1 MQKKIKKIIEIINE
15 NDNFLIVG
23 HVGADGDSIGS
34 VTALTRLLKKKNK
47 KARAYLNRDTLAPFS
62 FLEVKEDDFYTDSD
76 KLEKDINKEE
86 YILITL
92 DSGSLERVDLKDELI
107 KSAQFIINIDHHEDN
122 TKFGKINLVQAER
135 AAVGEIIYYFAEELL
150 QTKEIPLSIAEPLA
164 TAIIT
169 DTGALRYEN
178 TSSRVLRIL
187 AQLIDSGVNI
197 YKINKKIF
205 GSISYKAL
213 ILKGLALATLERS
226 EDGKIA
232 WLYVSRQMMHEAET
246 DYTEGLVSLAR
257 DIEDVEIGILFTEEE
272 ETEIKVS
279 LRSNFYAEVNKL
291 AAEFNGGG
299 HPRAAGAT
307 VEKTLP
313 QTINSVVEAAKKYV

>member
-1 MQKKIKKIIEIINE
+1 MQKKIKKIIDIINQ

-34 VTALTRLLKKKNK
+34 VTALTRLLKKKGK

-62 FLEVKEDDFYTDSD
+62 FLEVKEDFFYTDAD
-76 KLEKDINKEE
+76 NLKAEIKEQE
-86 YILITL
+86 FILITL
-92 DSGSLERVDLKDELI
+92 DSGSLARVDLDQEI
-107 KSAQFIINIDHHEDN
+107 INSAKFIINIDHHEDN
-122 TKFGKINLVQAER
+122 TQFAKINLVQPDR
-135 AAVGEIIYYFAEELL
+135 AAVGEIIYNFVVELL
-150 QTKEIPLSIAEPLA
+150 GAEIPLDIAEPLA

-178 TSSRVLRIL
+178 TSARVLRIL
-187 AQLIDSGVNI
+187 ADLIEAGVNI

-205 GSISYKAL
+205 GSLSYKAL
-213 ILKGLALATLERS
+213 VLKGLALATLERS
-226 EDGKIA
+226 ESGKIA

-272 ETEIKVS
+272 EQTIKVS

-291 AAEFNGGG
+291 AAEFEGGG

-307 VEKTLP
+307 VEKSL
-313 QTINSVVEAAKKYV
+313 QETIDSVVEAAKKYV

>member
-1 MQKKIKKIIEIINE
+1 MQKKIKEIIKLIDN

-34 VTALTRLLKKKNK
+34 VTALTRLFKIENK
-47 KARAYLNRDTLAPFS
+47 KARAYLNRDTLAPFD
-62 FLEVKEDDFYTDSD
+62 FLEVEGAEFYTDLK
-76 KLEKDINKEE
+76 KLKKEIKEEE

-92 DSGSLERVDLKDELI
+92 DSGSLERVDLDTEIINAAK
-107 KSAQFIINIDHHEDN
+107 FIINIDHHEDN
-122 TKFGKINLVQAER
+122 SSFGKYNLVQADR
-135 AAVGEIIYYFAEELL
+135 AAVGEIIYSFAVEMLDSEL
-150 QTKEIPLSIAEPLA
+150 PLAIAKPLA

-178 TSSRVLRIL
+178 TTSRVLRIL
-187 AQLIDSGVNI
+187 ADLIDVGVDI
-197 YKINKKIF
+197 YKINKMIF
-205 GSISYKAL
+205 GSLSYKAL

-232 WLYVSRQMMHEAET
+232 WLYVSREMMHQAET

-257 DIEDVEIGILFTEEE
+257 DINDVEIGILFTEEQE
-272 ETEIKVS
+272 AEIKIS
-279 LRSNFYAEVNKL
+279 LRSNFYAEINKL
-291 AAEFNGGG
+291 AAEFDGGG

-307 VEKTLP
+307 IEKPLQ
-313 QTINSVVEAAKKYV
+313 QTINLVVEAAKKYV

>member
-1 MQKKIKKIIEIINE
+1 MQKKIKEIIEVISK
-15 NDNFLIVG
+15 NDNFLVVG

-34 VTALTRLLKKKNK
+34 VTALTRLLKIKNK
-47 KARAYLNRDTLAPFS
+47 KARAYFNRDTLAPFS
-62 FLEVKEDDFYTDSD
+62 FLKVKGENFFSDST
-76 KLEKDINKEE
+76 KLKEE
-86 YILITL
+86 LTAGDYILITL
-92 DSGSLERVDLKDELI
+92 DSGNLERVDLEKEI
-107 KSAQFIINIDHHEDN
+107 IEGAQFIINIDHHEDN
-122 TKFGKINLVQAER
+122 SRFGKINLVQDDR
-135 AAVGEIIYYFAEELL
+135 AAVGEIIYNFAVEMLDSKL
-150 QTKEIPLSIAEPLA
+150 PLEIAEPLA

-178 TSSRVLRIL
+178 TTSRVLRIL
-187 AQLIDSGVNI
+187 AELMDAGVNI

-213 ILKGLALATLERS
+213 ILKGLALANLERS

-232 WLYVSRQMMHEAET
+232 WLYVSRQMMHEEET
-246 DYTEGLVSLAR
+246 DYTEGMVSMAR
-257 DIEDVEIGILFTEEE
+257 DIEDVEIGILLTEEE
-272 ETEIKVS
+272 EKEIKVS

-307 VEKTLP
+307 VEKTLQ
-313 QTINSVVEAAKKYV
+313 QTIKSVVEAAKKYV

>member
-1 MQKKIKKIIEIINE
+1 MQKKIKEIIDLIAK

-34 VTALTRLLKKKNK
+34 VTSLTRLLKLKNK

-62 FLEVKEDDFYTDSD
+62 FLEIEEDEFYTDYE
-76 KLEKDINKEE
+76 KLKKDLEAE
-86 YILITL
+86 DFILITL
-92 DSGSLERVDLKDELI
+92 DSGSLERVDLKEEI
-107 KSAQFIINIDHHEDN
+107 INSAQYIINIDHHEDN
-122 TKFGKINLVQAER
+122 THFGKINLVQSDR
-135 AAVGEIIYYFAEELL
+135 AAVGEIIYNFAAEMLNSKL
-150 QTKEIPLSIAEPLA
+150 PLKIAEPLA

-178 TSSRVLRIL
+178 TTARVLRIL
-187 AQLIDSGVNI
+187 ADLMDSGVDI

-205 GSISYKAL
+205 GSLSYKAL
-213 ILKGLALATLERS
+213 ILKGLALSTLERS

-232 WLYVSRQMMHEAET
+232 WLSVNRQMMHQAET

-257 DIEDVEIGILFTEEE
+257 DIEGVEIGILFTEEE
-272 ETEIKVS
+272 EREIKVS

-307 VEKTLP
+307 VENELEE
-313 QTINSVVEAAKKYV
+313 TITEVVKAAKDYV

>member
-1 MQKKIKKIIEIINE
+1 MKKKTKEIIDLINK

-34 VTALTRLLKKKNK
+34 VTALTRLLKLKGK

-62 FLEVKEDDFYTDSD
+62 FLEVEEKNFYTDFE
-76 KLEKDINKEE
+76 KLEQELENESF
-86 YILITL
+86 ILITL
-92 DSGSLERVDLKDELI
+92 DSGSMERVDLKEKI
-107 KSAQFIINIDHHEDN
+107 INSAQFIINIDHHEDN
-122 TKFGKINLVQAER
+122 THFAKINAVQDDC
-135 AAVGEIIYYFAEELL
+135 AAVGEIIYDFAS
-150 QTKEIPLSIAEPLA
+150 EILDAKIPIKIAEPLA

-178 TSSRVLRIL
+178 TTSRVLRIL
-187 AQLIDSGVNI
+187 ADLMDSGVNI

-205 GSISYKAL
+205 GSLSYKAL
-213 ILKGLALATLERS
+213 ILKGAALATLEMS

-232 WLYVSRQMMHEAET
+232 WLYVTRQMMHEAET
-246 DYTEGLVSLAR
+246 DYTEGLVNLAR
-257 DIEDVEIGILFTEEE
+257 DIEGVEIGILFTEEDE
-272 ETEIKVS
+272 KEIKIS

-307 VEKTLP
+307 IEKQLKE
-313 QTINSVVEAAKKYV
+313 TIESVVEAAKKYV

>member
-1 MQKKIKKIIEIINE
+1 MQKKIKEIINLINE

-34 VTALTRLLKKKNK
+34 VTAFTRLLRIKNK

-62 FLEVKEDDFYTDSD
+62 FLEAEGEAIYTDS
-76 KLEKDINKEE
+76 KELKE
-86 YILITL
+86 DLAAENYILITL
-92 DSGSLERVDLKDELI
+92 DSGNLDRVDLDQEIITKAD
-107 KSAQFIINIDHHEDN
+107 FIINIDHHADN
-122 TKFGKINLVQAER
+122 SHFGRINLVKPDQ
-135 AAVGEIIYYFAEELL
+135 AAVGEIIYNFAVEMIGSDLPL
-150 QTKEIPLSIAEPLA
+150 QIAEPLA

-187 AQLIDSGVNI
+187 AELMDAGVDI

-213 ILKGLALATLERS
+213 VLKGLALATLERS
-226 EDGKIA
+226 KNGKIA
-232 WLYVSRQMMHEAET
+232 WLHVSRQMMHEAET
-246 DYTEGLVSLAR
+246 DYTEGLVSMAR

-307 VEKTLP
+307 VEKTLSE
-313 QTINSVVEAAKKYV
+313 TINSVVEAAKKYV

>member
-1 MQKKIKKIIEIINE
+1 MQKKIKKIIEIINKNE
-15 NDNFLIVG
+15 NFLIVG

-62 FLEVKEDDFYTDSD
+62 FLEVKEKEFYTDFE
-76 KLEKDINKEE
+76 KLQKDLNNEE

-92 DSGSLERVDLKDELI
+92 DSGSLERVDLKEDLI
-107 KSAQFIINIDHHEDN
+107 NSAKFIINIDHHEDN
-122 TKFGKINLVQAER
+122 TCFGKINLIQDDR
-135 AAVGEIIYYFAEELL
+135 AAVGEIIYNFAA
-150 QTKEIPLSIAEPLA
+150 EILGSKIPHMIAEPLA

-178 TSSRVLRIL
+178 TTSRVLRIL
-187 AQLIDSGVNI
+187 ADLMDSGVNI
-197 YKINKKIF
+197 YKINKKVF

-213 ILKGLALATLERS
+213 ILKGLALTTLERS

-257 DIEDVEIGILFTEEE
+257 DIEGVEIGILFTEEE
-272 ETEIKVS
+272 EKEIKLS

-307 VEKTLP
+307 VEKTL
-313 QTINSVVEAAKKYV
+313 QDTIISVVKEAKKYV

>member
-1 MQKKIKKIIEIINE
+1 MQKKIKEIIKIIDE

-34 VTALTRLLKKKNK
+34 VTALTRLLRIKNK
-47 KARAYLNRDTLAPFS
+47 KVRAYLNRDTLAPFS
-62 FLEVKEDDFYTDSD
+62 FLEVKGEEFYTDSK
-76 KLEKDINKEE
+76 KLKADISPNE

-92 DSGSLERVDLKDELI
+92 DSGNLERVDLDPDLI
-107 KSAQFIINIDHHEDN
+107 KNAQSIINIDHHEDN
-122 TKFGKINLVQAER
+122 SCFGKINLVQADR
-135 AAVGEIIYYFAEELL
+135 AAVAEIIYNFAVEMINSKL
-150 QTKEIPLSIAEPLA
+150 PFAIAEPLA
-164 TAIIT
+164 TGIIT

-178 TSSRVLRIL
+178 TTSRVLKIL
-187 AQLIDSGVNI
+187 AELMDAGVDI

-213 ILKGLALATLERS
+213 ILKGLALATLTRS

-232 WLYVSRQMMHEAET
+232 WLYVSRQMMHQAET
-246 DYTEGLVSLAR
+246 DYTEGLVSMAR
-257 DIEDVEIGILFTEEE
+257 DIEGVEIGILFTEEE
-272 ETEIKVS
+272 EKEIKVS
-279 LRSNFYAEVNKL
+279 LRSNFYAEVNQL

-307 VEKTLP
+307 VEKTLQ
-313 QTINSVVEAAKKYV
+313 QTINLVVEAAKKYV

>member
-1 MQKKIKKIIEIINE
+1 MQKKIKKIIDIINQ

-34 VTALTRLLKKKNK
+34 VTALTRLLKKKGK

-62 FLEVKEDDFYTDSD
+62 FLEVKEDFFYTDAD
-76 KLEKDINKEE
+76 NLKAEIKEQE
-86 YILITL
+86 FILITL
-92 DSGSLERVDLKDELI
+92 DSGSLARIDLDQEI
-107 KSAQFIINIDHHEDN
+107 INSAKFIINIDHHEDN
-122 TKFGKINLVQAER
+122 TQFAKINLVQPDR
-135 AAVGEIIYYFAEELL
+135 AAVGEIIYNFVVELL
-150 QTKEIPLSIAEPLA
+150 GVEIPLDIAEPLA

-178 TSSRVLRIL
+178 TSARVLRIL
-187 AQLIDSGVNI
+187 ADLIEAGVNI

-205 GSISYKAL
+205 GSLSYKAL
-213 ILKGLALATLERS
+213 VLKGLALATLERS
-226 EDGKIA
+226 ESGKIA

-272 ETEIKVS
+272 KQTIKVS

-291 AAEFNGGG
+291 AAEFEGGG

-307 VEKTLP
+307 VEKSL
-313 QTINSVVEAAKKYV
+313 QETIDSVVEAAKKYV

>member
-1 MQKKIKKIIEIINE
+1 MQKKINEIIKIINE
-15 NDNFLIVG
+15 NNNFLIVG

-34 VTALTRLLKKKNK
+34 VTALTRLLRIKNK
-47 KARAYLNRDTLAPFS
+47 KVRAYLNRDTLAPFS
-62 FLEVKEDDFYTDSD
+62 FLEVNGEGIFTDSE
-76 KLEKDINKEE
+76 KLKAEIEAED

-92 DSGSLERVDLKDELI
+92 DSGNLERVDLDQDLI
-107 KSAQFIINIDHHEDN
+107 KKAQFIINIDHHADN
-122 TKFGKINLVQAER
+122 SCFGKINLVQADQ
-135 AAVGEIIYYFAEELL
+135 AAVAEIIYNFAAEMTDSKLPFE
-150 QTKEIPLSIAEPLA
+150 IAEPLA
-164 TAIIT
+164 TGIIT

-178 TSSRVLRIL
+178 TTSRVLRIL
-187 AQLIDSGVNI
+187 AKLMDAGVDI

-213 ILKGLALATLERS
+213 ILKGLALATLKRS

-232 WLYVSRQMMHEAET
+232 WLYVSREMMHQAET
-246 DYTEGLVSLAR
+246 DYTEGLVSMAR

-272 ETEIKVS
+272 AEEIKVS

-307 VEKTLP
+307 VEKTLQ

>member
-1 MQKKIKKIIEIINE
+1 MQKKIKEIIELINE

-34 VTALTRLLKKKNK
+34 VTALTRLLKLKSK

-62 FLEVKEDDFYTDSD
+62 FLEVQESEFYTDTE
-76 KLEKDINKEE
+76 KLIKDLNKEE

-92 DSGSLERVDLKDELI
+92 DSGSLERVDLKEDI
-107 KSAQFIINIDHHEDN
+107 INSARYIINIDHHEDN
-122 TKFGKINLVQAER
+122 TRFGKVNLVQDQR
-135 AAVGEIIYYFAEELL
+135 AAVGEIIYNFAAELL
-150 QTKEIPLSIAEPLA
+150 KDKIPLSIAEPLA

-178 TSSRVLRIL
+178 TTSRVLRIL
-187 AQLIDSGVNI
+187 ADLMDSGVDI

-205 GSISYKAL
+205 GSLSYKAL
-213 ILKGLALATLERS
+213 ILKGLSLATLKRS
-226 EDGKIA
+226 ENGKIA
-232 WLYVSRQMMHEAET
+232 WLYVSRQMMHQAGT

-272 ETEIKVS
+272 ENEIKVS

-291 AAEFNGGG
+291 AAKFDGGG

-307 VEKTLP
+307 VEKSLQ
-313 QTINSVVEAAKKYV
+313 QTIDSVVEAAQEYV

>member
-34 VTALTRLLKKKNK
+34 VTALTRLLKRKNK

-62 FLEVKEDDFYTDSD
+62 FLEVKEDEFYTDSE
-76 KLEKDINKEE
+76 KLQEDLKEE

-92 DSGSLERVDLKDELI
+92 DSGSLERVDLKAELI
-107 KSAQFIINIDHHEDN
+107 DSASFIINIDHHEDN
-122 TKFGKINLVQAER
+122 TAFGKINLIQDDR
-135 AAVGEIIYYFAEELL
+135 AAVGEIIYNFAAELL
-150 QTKEIPLSIAEPLA
+150 KDKIPLEIAEPLA

-178 TSSRVLRIL
+178 TTARVLRIL
-187 AQLIDSGVNI
+187 ADLMDAGVNI
-197 YKINKKIF
+197 YKINKKVF
-205 GSISYKAL
+205 GSLSYKAL
-213 ILKGLALATLERS
+213 ILKGLALSTLERS
-226 EDGKIA
+226 EDGKMA

-257 DIEDVEIGILFTEEE
+257 DIEGVEIGILFTEEE
-272 ETEIKVS
+272 EKEIKVS

-307 VEKTLP
+307 VEKTLQ
-313 QTINSVVEAAKKYV
+313 QTIESVVKEAKKYV

>member
-1 MQKKIKKIIEIINE
+1 MQKKIKKIIDIINQ

-34 VTALTRLLKKKNK
+34 VTALTRLLKKKGK

-62 FLEVKEDDFYTDSD
+62 FLEVKEDFFYTDAD
-76 KLEKDINKEE
+76 NLKAEIKEQE
-86 YILITL
+86 FILITL
-92 DSGSLERVDLKDELI
+92 DSGSLARVDLDQELI
-107 KSAQFIINIDHHEDN
+107 NSAKFIINIDHHEDN
-122 TKFGKINLVQAER
+122 TQFAKINLVQPDR
-135 AAVGEIIYYFAEELL
+135 AAVGEIIYNFVVELL
-150 QTKEIPLSIAEPLA
+150 GAEIPLDIAEPLA
-164 TAIIT
+164 TAIVT

-178 TSSRVLRIL
+178 TSARVLRIL
-187 AQLIDSGVNI
+187 ADLIEAGVNI

-205 GSISYKAL
+205 GSLSYKAL
-213 ILKGLALATLERS
+213 VLKGLALATLERS
-226 EDGKIA
+226 ESGKIA

-272 ETEIKVS
+272 KQTIKVS

-291 AAEFNGGG
+291 AAEFEGGG

-307 VEKTLP
+307 VEKSL
-313 QTINSVVEAAKKYV
+313 QETIDSVVEAAKKYV

>member
-1 MQKKIKKIIEIINE
+1 MQKEIKEIIKIINE

-34 VTALTRLLKKKNK
+34 VTAFTRLLKKEMKT
-47 KARAYLNRDTLAPFS
+47 ARAYLNRDTLAPFS
-62 FLEVKEDDFYTDSD
+62 FLEVKEDAFYTDSE
-76 KLEKDINKEE
+76 KLKEDIKAEE
-86 YILITL
+86 FILITL
-92 DSGSLERVDLKDELI
+92 DSGTLERVDLDQGLI
-107 KSAQFIINIDHHEDN
+107 DSAKYIINIDHHEDN
-122 TKFGKINLVQAER
+122 SLFGKINLVEADR
-135 AAVGEIIYYFAEELL
+135 AAVGEIIYNFAV
-150 QTKEIPLSIAEPLA
+150 EIMGEDLPLNIAEPLA

-187 AQLIDSGVNI
+187 AELMDAGVDI

-205 GSISYKAL
+205 GSLSYKAL
-213 ILKGLALATLERS
+213 VLKGLALATLTRS

-232 WLYVSRQMMHEAET
+232 WLHVSRKMMHEAET

-257 DIEDVEIGILFTEEE
+257 DIEGVEIGILFTEEE
-272 ETEIKVS
+272 EKEIKVS

-291 AAEFNGGG
+291 AAEFDGGG

-307 VEKTLP
+307 VEKSL
-313 QTINSVVEAAKKYV
+313 QETIDSVVEAAKKYV

>member
-1 MQKKIKKIIEIINE
+1 MQKKIKEIIKIINE

-34 VTALTRLLKKKNK
+34 VTALTRLLRIKNK
-47 KARAYLNRDTLAPFS
+47 KARAYLNQDTLAPFS
-62 FLEVKEDDFYTDSD
+62 FLEVKGEEFYTDSK
-76 KLEKDINKEE
+76 KLKEE
-86 YILITL
+86 ISTSSYILITL
-92 DSGSLERVDLKDELI
+92 DSGNLERVDLDQDLI
-107 KSAQFIINIDHHEDN
+107 ENAQFIINIDHHEDN
-122 TKFGKINLVQAER
+122 SRFGKVNLVQDDR
-135 AAVGEIIYYFAEELL
+135 AAVAEIIYNFAVEMINSKLPFE
-150 QTKEIPLSIAEPLA
+150 IAEPLA
-164 TAIIT
+164 TGIIT

-178 TSSRVLRIL
+178 TTSRVLKIL
-187 AQLIDSGVNI
+187 AELMDAGVDI

-213 ILKGLALATLERS
+213 ILKGLALANLERS

-232 WLYVSRQMMHEAET
+232 WLYVSRQMMHQAET
-246 DYTEGLVSLAR
+246 DYTEGLVSMAR

-272 ETEIKVS
+272 EKEIKVS
-279 LRSNFYAEVNKL
+279 LRSNFYAEVNQL

-307 VEKTLP
+307 VEKNLQ
-313 QTINSVVEAAKKYV
+313 QTINLVVEAAKKYV

>member
-34 VTALTRLLKKKNK
+34 VTALTRLLKRKNK

-62 FLEVKEDDFYTDSD
+62 FLEVKEDEFYTDSE
-76 KLEKDINKEE
+76 KLQEDLKEEE

-92 DSGSLERVDLKDELI
+92 DSGSLERVDLKADLI
-107 KSAQFIINIDHHEDN
+107 DSASFIINIDHHEDN
-122 TKFGKINLVQAER
+122 TAFGKINLILYDR
-135 AAVGEIIYYFAEELL
+135 AAVGEIIYNFAAEML
-150 QTKEIPLSIAEPLA
+150 TDKIPLEIAEPLA

-178 TSSRVLRIL
+178 TTARVLRIL
-187 AQLIDSGVNI
+187 ADLMDAGVNI
-197 YKINKKIF
+197 YKINKKVF
-205 GSISYKAL
+205 GSLSYKAL
-213 ILKGLALATLERS
+213 ILKGLALSTLERS
-226 EDGKIA
+226 EDGKMA

-257 DIEDVEIGILFTEEE
+257 DIEGVEIGILFTEEE
-272 ETEIKVS
+272 EKEIKVS
-279 LRSNFYAEVNKL
+279 LRSNFYAEINKL

-307 VEKTLP
+307 VEKTL
-313 QTINSVVEAAKKYV
+313 QETIESVVKEAKKYV

>member
-1 MQKKIKKIIEIINE
+1 MQKKIKKIIDIINQ

-34 VTALTRLLKKKNK
+34 VTALTRLLKKKGK

-62 FLEVKEDDFYTDSD
+62 FLEVKEDFFYTDAD
-76 KLEKDINKEE
+76 NLKAEIKEQE
-86 YILITL
+86 FILITL
-92 DSGSLERVDLKDELI
+92 DSGSLARVDLDKELI
-107 KSAQFIINIDHHEDN
+107 NSAKFIINIDHHEDN
-122 TKFGKINLVQAER
+122 TQFAKINLVQPDR
-135 AAVGEIIYYFAEELL
+135 AAVGEIIYNFVVELL
-150 QTKEIPLSIAEPLA
+150 GAEIPLDIAEPLA
-164 TAIIT
+164 TAIVT

-178 TSSRVLRIL
+178 TSARVLRIL
-187 AQLIDSGVNI
+187 ADLIEAGVNI

-205 GSISYKAL
+205 GSLSYKAL
-213 ILKGLALATLERS
+213 VLKGLALATLERS
-226 EDGKIA
+226 ESGKIA

-272 ETEIKVS
+272 KQTIKVS

-291 AAEFNGGG
+291 AAEFEGGG

-307 VEKTLP
+307 VEKSL
-313 QTINSVVEAAKKYV
+313 QETIDSVVEAAKKYV

>member
-1 MQKKIKKIIEIINE
+1 MQKEIKEIIKIINE
-15 NDNFLIVG
+15 NDNFLVVG

-34 VTALTRLLKKKNK
+34 VTALTRLLKREMKT
-47 KARAYLNRDTLAPFS
+47 ARAYLNRDTLAPFS
-62 FLEVKEDDFYTDSD
+62 FLGVKEDFFYTDSE
-76 KLEKDINKEE
+76 KLKEE
-86 YILITL
+86 MTAEEFILITL
-92 DSGSLERVDLKDELI
+92 DSGTLERVDLDQELI
-107 KSAQFIINIDHHEDN
+107 DSAQYIINIDHHEDN
-122 TKFGKINLVQAER
+122 SLFGEINLVEADR
-135 AAVGEIIYYFAEELL
+135 AAVGEIIYNFAAEIIEEDL
-150 QTKEIPLSIAEPLA
+150 PLNIAEPLA

-187 AQLIDSGVNI
+187 AELMDAGVDI

-205 GSISYKAL
+205 GSLSYKAL
-213 ILKGLALATLERS
+213 ILKGLALATLNRS

-272 ETEIKVS
+272 EKEIKVS

-291 AAEFNGGG
+291 AAEFDGGG

-307 VEKTLP
+307 VEKTLEE
-313 QTINSVVEAAKKYV
+313 TIDSVVEAAKKYV

>member
-1 MQKKIKKIIEIINE
+1 MQKKIKEIIKILYE

-47 KARAYLNRDTLAPFS
+47 KVRAYLNRDTLAPFS
-62 FLEVKEDDFYTDSD
+62 FLKVKGEEFYTDAE
-76 KLEKDINKEE
+76 KLKEDLKTE
-86 YILITL
+86 DYILITL
-92 DSGSLERVDLKDELI
+92 DSGTRERVDLDEEI
-107 KSAQFIINIDHHEDN
+107 INSAQFIINIDHHADN
-122 TKFGKINLVQAER
+122 THFGKINLVQADR
-135 AAVGEIIYYFAEELL
+135 AAVGEIIYNFAVEMIDKKL
-150 QTKEIPLSIAEPLA
+150 PLAVAEPLG

-178 TSSRVLRIL
+178 TTSRVLRIL
-187 AQLIDSGVNI
+187 ADLMDFGVNI
-197 YKINKKIF
+197 YKINKKVF
-205 GSISYKAL
+205 GSLSYQAL
-213 ILKGLALATLERS
+213 ILKGMALSTLEKS
-226 EDGKIA
+226 ENGKIA

-246 DYTEGLVSLAR
+246 DYTEGLVGLAR

-272 ETEIKVS
+272 EKEIKVS

-299 HPRAAGAT
+299 HPRASGAT
-307 VEKTLP
+307 VEKTL
-313 QTINSVVEAAKKYV
+313 QEAINSVVEAAKKYV

>member
-1 MQKKIKKIIEIINE
+1 MQKNIKKIIETINE

-34 VTALTRLLKKKNK
+34 VTALTRLLKKRNK
-47 KARAYLNRDTLAPFS
+47 KARAYLNRDTLATFS
-62 FLEVKEDDFYTDSD
+62 FLEVKEEEFYTDSE
-76 KLEKDINKEE
+76 KLQADLSEEE

-92 DSGSLERVDLKDELI
+92 DSGSLERVDLKEDLI
-107 KSAQFIINIDHHEDN
+107 NSASFIINIDHHEDN
-122 TKFGKINLVQAER
+122 TCFGEINLIQDDR
-135 AAVGEIIYYFAEELL
+135 AAVGEIIYNFAAEMLAD
-150 QTKEIPLSIAEPLA
+150 KIPFEIAEPLA

-178 TSSRVLRIL
+178 TTSRVLRIL
-187 AQLIDSGVNI
+187 AELIDSGVNI
-197 YKINKKIF
+197 YKINKKVF
-205 GSISYKAL
+205 GSLSYKAL

-226 EDGKIA
+226 EDGKMA

-257 DIEDVEIGILFTEEE
+257 DIEGVEIGILFTEEE
-272 ETEIKVS
+272 EKEIKVS
-279 LRSNFYAEVNKL
+279 LRSNFYAEINKL

-307 VEKTLP
+307 VEKTLSE
-313 QTINSVVEAAKKYV
+313 TINAVIKEAKKYV

>member
-1 MQKKIKKIIEIINE
+1 MQKKIKEIIELINK

-34 VTALTRLLKKKNK
+34 VTALTRLLKLKSK

-62 FLEVKEDDFYTDSD
+62 FLEVEGAEFYTD
-76 KLEKDINKEE
+76 LEKLQEDLNKEE

-92 DSGSLERVDLKDELI
+92 DSGSLERVDLKEEI
-107 KSAQFIINIDHHEDN
+107 INSARFIINIDHHEDN
-122 TKFGKINLVQAER
+122 THFGKINLVQDQR
-135 AAVGEIIYYFAEELL
+135 AAVGEIIYNFAAEMLE
-150 QTKEIPLSIAEPLA
+150 KEIPLSLAEPLA

-178 TSSRVLRIL
+178 TTSRVLRIL
-187 AQLIDSGVNI
+187 ADLMDSGVDI
-197 YKINKKIF
+197 YKINKQIF
-205 GSISYKAL
+205 GSLSYKAL
-213 ILKGLALATLERS
+213 VLKGLALATLERS
-226 EDGKIA
+226 ENGKIA
-232 WLYVSRQMMHEAET
+232 WLYVSRQMMHEAGT

-291 AAEFNGGG
+291 AAEFDGGG

-307 VEKTLP
+307 VEKTLQ
-313 QTINSVVEAAKKYV
+313 QTIDSVVEAAEKYV

>member
-1 MQKKIKKIIEIINE
+1 MRKKVKEIIKIINE

-34 VTALTRLLKKKNK
+34 VTALTRLLRIKNK

-62 FLEVKEDDFYTDSD
+62 FLEIKGEEFQTDSK
-76 KLEKDINKEE
+76 KLKEE
-86 YILITL
+86 ISAEDYIIITL
-92 DSGSLERVDLKDELI
+92 DSGNLERVDLDQDLI
-107 KSAQFIINIDHHEDN
+107 AGAQFIINIDHHEDN
-122 TKFGKINLVQAER
+122 SNFGKINLVESDR
-135 AAVGEIIYYFAEELL
+135 AAVAEIIYSFAAEMINSKL
-150 QTKEIPLSIAEPLA
+150 PLEIAEPLA
-164 TAIIT
+164 TGIIT

-178 TSSRVLRIL
+178 TTSRVLKIL
-187 AQLIDSGVNI
+187 AELIDSGVDI

-213 ILKGLALATLERS
+213 ILKGLALATLTRS
-226 EDGKIA
+226 EDKKIA
-232 WLYVSRQMMHEAET
+232 WLYVSREMMHQAGT
-246 DYTEGLVSLAR
+246 DYTEGLVSMAR

-272 ETEIKVS
+272 EKEIKVS
-279 LRSNFYAEVNKL
+279 LRSNFYAKVNKL

-307 VEKTLP
+307 VEKNLQ
-313 QTINSVVEAAKKYV
+313 QTINIVVEAAKKYV

>member
-1 MQKKIKKIIEIINE
+1 MQKKIKEIIKLINK

-23 HVGADGDSIGS
+23 HVGSDGDSIGS
-34 VTALTRLLKKKNK
+34 VTAFTRLLRIKNK
-47 KARAYLNRDTLAPFS
+47 KVRAYLNRDTLAPFS
-62 FLEVKEDDFYTDSD
+62 FLETEGEEFYTDSK
-76 KLEKDINKEE
+76 KLKKDLAAEN

-92 DSGSLERVDLKDELI
+92 DSGNLERVDLEAEI
-107 KSAQFIINIDHHEDN
+107 TAGAEFIINIDHHADN
-122 TKFGKINLVQAER
+122 SHFGKINLVGSDR
-135 AAVGEIIYYFAEELL
+135 AAVGEIIYNFAVEMIGID
-150 QTKEIPLSIAEPLA
+150 IPMQVAEPLA

-178 TSSRVLRIL
+178 TTSRVLRIL
-187 AQLIDSGVNI
+187 ADLMDVGVDI

-226 EDGKIA
+226 ANGKIA

-246 DYTEGLVSLAR
+246 DYTEGLVSMAR

-272 ETEIKVS
+272 EAEIKVS
-279 LRSNFYAEVNKL
+279 LRSNFYAEVNEL

-307 VEKTLP
+307 VEKTLEE
-313 QTINSVVEAAKKYV
+313 TINLVVEAAKKYV

>member
-1 MQKKIKKIIEIINE
+1 MQEKNKKIIKIINE

-34 VTALTRLLKKKNK
+34 VTALTRLLKRTNK

-62 FLEVKEDDFYTDSD
+62 FLEVNEDQFYTDYE
-76 KLEKDINKEE
+76 KLQEALNQEE

-92 DSGSLERVDLKDELI
+92 DSGSLERVDLKEDLI
-107 KSAQFIINIDHHEDN
+107 NSARFIINIDHHEDN
-122 TKFGKINLVQAER
+122 TCFGKINLIQDDR
-135 AAVGEIIYYFAEELL
+135 AAVGEIIYNFVTEMLDS
-150 QTKEIPLSIAEPLA
+150 KIPLAIAEPLA

-187 AQLIDSGVNI
+187 AELIDLGVNI
-197 YKINKKIF
+197 YKINKKVF
-205 GSISYKAL
+205 GSLSYKAL
-213 ILKGLALATLERS
+213 LLKGLALATLERS

-232 WLYVSRQMMHEAET
+232 WLYVSRQMMHQAET
-246 DYTEGLVSLAR
+246 DYTEGLVNLPR
-257 DIEDVEIGILFTEEE
+257 DIEGVEIGILFTEEE
-272 ETEIKVS
+272 EKEIKLS
-279 LRSNFYAEVNKL
+279 LRSNFYAEANKL
-291 AAEFNGGG
+291 AAEFDGGG

-307 VEKTLP
+307 VEKTL
-313 QTINSVVEAAKKYV
+313 QETIESVLKAAHKYV

>member
-1 MQKKIKKIIEIINE
+1 MQKKIKEIIKTINE
-15 NDNFLIVG
+15 NNNFLIVG

-34 VTALTRLLKKKNK
+34 VTALTRLLNIKDK

-62 FLEVKEDDFYTDSD
+62 FLEVKEDEFYTDPE
-76 KLEKDINKEE
+76 KLQEDLKAEE

-92 DSGSLERVDLKDELI
+92 DSGSLDRVDLDESLI
-107 KSAQFIINIDHHEDN
+107 DSAQFIINIDHHADN

-135 AAVGEIIYYFAEELL
+135 AAVGEIIYNFAAEMLAA
-150 QTKEIPLSIAEPLA
+150 EIPISIAEPLA

-178 TSSRVLRIL
+178 TTSRVLRIL
-187 AQLIDSGVNI
+187 ADLMDAGVNI
-197 YKINKKIF
+197 YKINKKVF
-205 GSISYKAL
+205 GSLSYQAL
-213 ILKGLALATLERS
+213 ILKGLALSTLERT
-226 EDGKIA
+226 EDAKIA
-232 WLYVSRQMMHEAET
+232 WLYVSREMMHQAET

-257 DIEDVEIGILFTEEE
+257 DIEGVEIGILFTEEE
-272 ETEIKVS
+272 EKVIKVS
-279 LRSNFYAEVNKL
+279 LRSNFYAEINKL

-307 VEKTLP
+307 VEMTL
-313 QTINSVVEAAKKYV
+313 QETINSVVEAAKKYV

>member
-1 MQKKIKKIIEIINE
+1 MQKKIKKIIDIINQ

-34 VTALTRLLKKKNK
+34 VTALTRLLKKKGK

-62 FLEVKEDDFYTDSD
+62 FLEVKEDFFYTDAD
-76 KLEKDINKEE
+76 NLKAEIKEQE
-86 YILITL
+86 FILITL
-92 DSGSLERVDLKDELI
+92 DSGSLARVDLDKELI
-107 KSAQFIINIDHHEDN
+107 NSAKFIINIDHHEDN
-122 TKFGKINLVQAER
+122 TQFAKINLVQPDR
-135 AAVGEIIYYFAEELL
+135 AAVGEIIYNFVVDLL
-150 QTKEIPLSIAEPLA
+150 GAEIPLDIAEPLA

-178 TSSRVLRIL
+178 TSARVLRIL
-187 AQLIDSGVNI
+187 ADLIEAGVNI

-205 GSISYKAL
+205 GSLSYKAL
-213 ILKGLALATLERS
+213 VLKGLALATLERS
-226 EDGKIA
+226 ESGKIA

-272 ETEIKVS
+272 EQTIKVS

-291 AAEFNGGG
+291 AAEFEGGG

-307 VEKTLP
+307 VEKSL
-313 QTINSVVEAAKKYV
+313 QETIDSVVEAAKKYV

>member
-1 MQKKIKKIIEIINE
+1 MQKKIKEIIKIINE

-34 VTALTRLLKKKNK
+34 VTALTRLLRIKNK
-47 KARAYLNRDTLAPFS
+47 KVRAYLNRDTLAPFS
-62 FLEVKEDDFYTDSD
+62 FLELKEEEFYTDAK
-76 KLEKDINKEE
+76 KLKAEISTAE

-92 DSGSLERVDLKDELI
+92 DSGNLERVDLDQDLI
-107 KSAQFIINIDHHEDN
+107 KNAQFIINIDHHEDN
-122 TKFGKINLVQAER
+122 SRFGKINLVQDDR
-135 AAVGEIIYYFAEELL
+135 AAVAEIIYNFAAEMINSNL
-150 QTKEIPLSIAEPLA
+150 PFAIAEPLA
-164 TAIIT
+164 TGIIT

-178 TSSRVLRIL
+178 TTSRVLKIL
-187 AQLIDSGVNI
+187 AELMDAGVDI

-213 ILKGLALATLERS
+213 ILKGLALATLKRS

-232 WLYVSRQMMHEAET
+232 WLYVSRQMMHQAET
-246 DYTEGLVSLAR
+246 DYTEGLVSWAR

-272 ETEIKVS
+272 EKEIKVS
-279 LRSNFYAEVNKL
+279 LRSNFYAEVNQL

-307 VEKTLP
+307 VEKTLQ
-313 QTINSVVEAAKKYV
+313 QTINLVVEAAKKYV